1 MTNISD
7 IRKLYV
13 NNVVYQYV
21 RNKFSIFLY
30 SQEQK
35 YYSKRL
41 KKILDFIEIKDEIEK
56 RIARKIQSVEL
67 NIIHYTHIKNGW
79 EFFNLP
85 DELKKIG
92 AMHSI
97 VAEDINV
104 DNLNK
109 VVSEVINYEK
119 TNIFVTCLSSRH
131 GVNSKFIQQLNEQ
144 NVITLFFNLDDDVK
158 FSVRENGKF
167 YGARAIASDVDLY
180 LTSSKNS
187 IKKYVVEGGRAIFS
201 PEGANPKIFYPIEL
215 TSKYDVVFIGQI
227 YGIREKLVE
236 FLKKQG
242 INIKVFGPNS
252 GNIVPSFDEM
262 NRIWNESKIVLGH
275 GGIGYSNELRHLKG
289 RDFEAIMSGACY
301 VTTRLPELEEIFKE
315 DEEMTFYD
323 TFDECATKIK
333 LLLSD
338 EDRIKNIK
346 NNVLKIREQ
355 HTWEN
360 RFSTVFKQLGIIE
373 SDESK

>member
-1 MTNISD
+1 
-7 IRKLYV
+7 
-13 NNVVYQYV
+13 
-21 RNKFSIFLY
+21 
-30 SQEQK
+30 
-35 YYSKRL
+35 
-41 KKILDFIEIKDEIEK
+41 
-56 RIARKIQSVEL
+56 
-67 NIIHYTHIKNGW
+67 
-79 EFFNLP
+79 
-85 DELKKIG
+85 
-92 AMHSI
+92 
-97 VAEDINV
+97 
-104 DNLNK
+104 
-109 VVSEVINYEK
+109 
-119 TNIFVTCLSSRH
+119 
-131 GVNSKFIQQLNEQ
+131 
-144 NVITLFFNLDDDVK
+144 
-158 FSVRENGKF
+158 
-167 YGARAIASDVDLY
+167 
-180 LTSSKNS
+180 
-187 IKKYVVEGGRAIFS
+187 
-201 PEGANPKIFYPIEL
+201 
-215 TSKYDVVFIGQI
+215 VVFIGQI
-227 YGIREKLVE
+227 YGIRKKLVE

-242 INIKVFGPNS
+242 VNIKVFGPNS

>member
-1 MTNISD
+1 MKT
-7 IRKLYV
+7 
-13 NNVVYQYV
+13 
-21 RNKFSIFLY
+21 
-30 SQEQK
+30 QK
-35 YYSKRL
+35 
-41 KKILDFIEIKDEIEK
+41 
-56 RIARKIQSVEL
+56 L
-67 NIIHYTHIKNGW
+67 NIILYIAPESTW
-79 EFFNLP
+79 EFANFP
-85 DELKKIG
+85 DELSKFATIK
-92 AMHSI
+92 I
-97 VAEDINV
+97 VAVNSLNINMS
-104 DNLNK
+104 LNSICSNISNK
-109 VVSEVINYEK
+109 RL
-119 TNIFVTCLSSRH
+119 NIFITCLDIKSGIS
-131 GVNSKFIQQLNEQ
+131 NKFVQQLNEQ

-158 FSVRENGKF
+158 FSVKENGEF

-215 TSKYDVVFIGQI
+215 TNKYDVVFIGQI
-227 YGIREKLVE
+227 YGIRKKLVE